1 MTGFRTQ
8 RQAAIANEITPQM
21 EAAAQHEGCS
31 PEQIMAG
38 LKAGTISVPANRN
51 HRNITGRAV
60 GAGMKTKVNVNLG
73 ISRDCICMES
83 EWEKARLAV
92 TMQADAIMDLSAYGK
107 TAPFRTRL
115 IDEIPL
121 PIGTVPVYDIL
132 GFTELPLEALKAEDF
147 LEVLQRHAED
157 GVDFVTLHVGA
168 NRRMLDRIRRF
179 PRTTQVVSRGGSLMM
194 AWMDATGCENPYYE
208 YYDRVLAICAAYDVT
223 LSLGDAMRPGSLA
236 DGTDGCQISE
246 LIELG
251 DLTLKAWE
259 AGVQVI
265 VEGPGHMALNEIAA
279 NMLIQKKLCHGA
291 PFYVLGPLVTDVAPG
306 YDHITSAIG
315 GAVAA
320 SAGADFLCYV
330 TPAEHLRLPDLADV
344 REGIIAS
351 RIAAHAG
358 DIAKGIPGSRDW
370 DDAMSRARQR
380 IDWEEM
386 FSLALD
392 PEKPRAYR
400 ASSQPAEEDTCT
412 MCGDLC
418 AMRTMNRLT
427 AKGVSQGA

>member
-1 MTGFRTQ
+1 MSEYLTQ
-8 RQAAIANEITPQM
+8 RQAAHMNIITPQM
-21 EAAAQHEGCS
+21 MTAAQHEGCT
-31 PEQIMAG
+31 PTQILAG
-38 LKAGTISVPANRN
+38 LKAGSISIPANRN
-51 HRNITGRAV
+51 HPIVVGRAV
-60 GAGMKTKVNVNLG
+60 GAGMKTKINVNLG
-73 ISRDCICMES
+73 VSRDCICMES
-83 EWEKARLAV
+83 EWEKAKLALN
-92 TMQADAIMDLSAYGK
+92 MGADAIMDLSAHGK
-107 TAPFRTRL
+107 TAPFRQRL
-115 IDEIPL
+115 IAEIPL

-132 GFTELPLEALKAEDF
+132 GLTELPLEKLTADHF
-147 LEVLQRHAED
+147 LQVLEKHAEE

-168 NRRMLDRIRRF
+168 NRRMLDRIQKV

-194 AWMDATGCENPYYE
+194 AWMDATGEENPYYE
-208 YYDRVLAICAAYDVT
+208 QYDKVLEICARYDVT

-236 DGTDGCQISE
+236 DATDGAQISE

-251 DLTLKAWE
+251 DLTLKAWA

-344 REGIIAS
+344 KEGIVAS

-370 DDAMSRARQR
+370 DDAMSRARQK
-380 IDWEEM
+380 IDWETM
-386 FSLALD
+386 FTLALEPD
-392 PEKPRAYR
+392 KPRAYR
-400 ASSQPAEEDTCT
+400 ESSKPAEEDTCT

-427 AKGVSQGA
+427 AKAVEHSA